1 MGFRHDRASAGR
13 SHEPLARG
21 AHGAGPARTVL
32 AGLVAVATLATGGLV
47 ASTAYAGGA
56 GDNRPGGAT
65 GGLPA
70 GMFWQYKDDASG
82 SFGPAA
88 NADGSPRI
96 ESVEA
101 AYKRAGVSVGSDGVY
116 DGPGAIRDTLRG
128 ALSKCVAG
136 FRQRHPGEGDG
147 DCRVVGVGSVA
158 GQQGGRW
165 VYNGS
170 GGYSASEWYP
180 SWDSQ
185 IKPGT
190 FQYGSIV
197 YKTSYPFDDDPS
209 TSVVFVFN

>member
-96 ESVEA
+96 ASVEA
-101 AYKRAGVSVGSDGVY
+101 AYKRAGVSVVNDGVY
-116 DGPGAIRDTLRG
+116 DGPGVIRDTLRG

-136 FRQRHPGEGDG
+136 FRQRHPGCVLASWRPLCER
-147 DCRVVGVGSVA
+147 CF
-158 GQQGGRW
+158 
-165 VYNGS
+165 
-170 GGYSASEWYP
+170 SA
-180 SWDSQ
+180 
-185 IKPGT
+185 
-190 FQYGSIV
+190 V
-197 YKTSYPFDDDPS
+197 
-209 TSVVFVFN
+209 

>member
-56 GDNRPGGAT
+56 GDNRPGGAA

-88 NADGSPRI
+88 NADG
-96 ESVEA
+96 
-101 AYKRAGVSVGSDGVY
+101 
-116 DGPGAIRDTLRG
+116 
-128 ALSKCVAG
+128 CVLASWRPLCERC
-136 FRQRHPGEGDG
+136 F
-147 DCRVVGVGSVA
+147 
-158 GQQGGRW
+158 
-165 VYNGS
+165 
-170 GGYSASEWYP
+170 SA
-180 SWDSQ
+180 
-185 IKPGT
+185 
-190 FQYGSIV
+190 V
-197 YKTSYPFDDDPS
+197 
-209 TSVVFVFN
+209 

>member
-96 ESVEA
+96 ASVEA
-101 AYKRAGVSVGSDGVY
+101 AYKRAGVSVVNDGVY

-128 ALSKCVAG
+128 ALSKCG
-136 FRQRHPGEGDG
+136 
-147 DCRVVGVGSVA
+147 RVP
-158 GQQGGRW
+158 
-165 VYNGS
+165 
-170 GGYSASEWYP
+170 SASSGRGRRRLP
-180 SWDSQ
+180 CRGRGLGRGPAGRQMGVQRVRRLFGVRVALVLGLADQ
-185 IKPGT
+185 T
-190 FQYGSIV
+190 V
-197 YKTSYPFDDDPS
+197 YI
-209 TSVVFVFN
+209 

>member
-96 ESVEA
+96 ASVEA
-101 AYKRAGVSVGSDGVY
+101 AYKRAGV
-116 DGPGAIRDTLRG
+116 RDR
-128 ALSKCVAG
+128 K
-136 FRQRHPGEGDG
+136 
-147 DCRVVGVGSVA
+147 
-158 GQQGGRW
+158 
-165 VYNGS
+165 
-170 GGYSASEWYP
+170 
-180 SWDSQ
+180 
-185 IKPGT
+185 
-190 FQYGSIV
+190 
-197 YKTSYPFDDDPS
+197 S
-209 TSVVFVFN
+209 TRLNSSH